1 MLHIN
6 NDRKKITTKELAVMM
21 GCSVK
26 TISRHMD
33 ENLREEKE
41 MLNNSLL

>member
-1 MLHIN
+1 
-6 NDRKKITTKELAVMM
+6 M